1 MPVVR
6 AAETTVHEMHNAR
19 FTPLIRPGTG
29 SKEVCVWQL
38 EIAAGTIG
46 VEHRILREEAFV
58 LLSGAAIFTVE
69 GESAPLEPGDAAV
82 APAEST
88 IRLDNPG
95 EAPATLMV
103 IAPVGFAGELADG
116 TRITPPWVS

>member
-6 AAETTVHEMHNAR
+6 AAETTVHEMHDAR
-19 FTPLIRPGTG
+19 FTPLIRPAIG
-29 SKEVCVWQL
+29 SKELCVWRL

-58 LLSGAAIFTVE
+58 LLGGAVTLTVD
-69 GESAPLEPGDAAV
+69 GESSALEPGDAAV
-82 APAEST
+82 APAESA

-95 EAPATLMV
+95 EDPATLMV